1 MYTKQPLV
9 ILVGPTAIG
18 KTAISIQIA
27 KKIDGEIIS
36 ADSMQIY
43 KYMDIGTAKVNEEE
57 MNSIKHYMIDEIL
70 PNEEFSASDFQQK
83 AKYYIKTIANKGK
96 IPMLVG
102 GTGLY
107 INSIVYNLDF
117 TNAVSDWELRAKYN
131 RIAEKFGNGYLHEEL
146 KKVDLE
152 SYNRIHINDRKRII
166 RALEIYH
173 ITGKPMSYYYKKFR
187 EENKEYR
194 LIFLGLN
201 MNRKR
206 LYERINKRVDTMI
219 EKGIIDEVKNLLSKG
234 YSPSSIALQGL
245 GYKEIIKY
253 LEGEW
258 SLEEAIH
265 ILKRDTRR
273 FAKRQITWFRRDKRI
288 RWFNKDNYENDAYL
302 TEDIL
307 KYVRKYLNHS

>member
-288 RWFNKDNYENDAYL
+288 RWFNKDNYENDTYL
-302 TEDIL
+302 TEDIV
-307 KYVRKYLNHS
+307 KYIRKDLNHS